1 MKIQAHFEMLNKC
14 CDSNVKNV
22 EKNTGEMKHSD
33 RDEEL
38 VVDMCLALPSCGV
51 FVSKTVANN
60 QQYQEGSEL

>member
-1 MKIQAHFEMLNKC
+1 MLNEC

-38 VVDMCLALPSCGV
+38 VDVDLVSSCGV
-51 FVSKTVANN
+51 FVSETVANN
-60 QQYQEGSEL
+60 

>member
-1 MKIQAHFEMLNKC
+1 MLNEC

-38 VVDMCLALPSCGV
+38 VDVDLVSSCGV
-51 FVSKTVANN
+51 FVSETVANN
-60 QQYQEGSEL
+60 QQHQEGSEL

>member
-1 MKIQAHFEMLNKC
+1 MLNEC

-38 VVDMCLALPSCGV
+38 VDVDLVSSCGV
-51 FVSKTVANN
+51 FVSETVANN
-60 QQYQEGSEL
+60 QQYQEGLEL